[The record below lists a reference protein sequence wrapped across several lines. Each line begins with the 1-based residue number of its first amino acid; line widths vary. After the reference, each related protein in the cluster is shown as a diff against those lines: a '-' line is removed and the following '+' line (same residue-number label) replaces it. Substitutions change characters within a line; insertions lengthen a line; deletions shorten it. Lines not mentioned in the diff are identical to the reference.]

1 MSFPTFRVFL
11 VLVLL
16 TTLVTAMSNIWSN
29 SNLREKKIPPFF
41 KKDNELN
48 PKTSTVKE
56 TDKNMTPQ
64 TSEQELPKEEYS
76 FDSKNNLYENV
87 EEQLDGLTRNTLNE
101 HGRFLGRKKDELMRQ
116 TPGRFSGRK
125 RDELMK
131 PSGRCSGR
139 KKDELIIQ
147 GTNRFSGRKRD
158 ELMRPTPGRFSGRKK
173 DELIIQGTNRFSGRK
188 RDKFLGE
195 ESVW

>member
-1 MSFPTFRVFL
+1 
-11 VLVLL
+11 
-16 TTLVTAMSNIWSN
+16 MSNIWSN
-29 SNLREKKIPPFF
+29 SNFREKKIPPFF

-64 TSEQELPKEEYS
+64 SGSEQGLPKEEYS

-101 HGRFLGRKKDELMRQ
+101 HGRFPGRKKDELMRQ

-173 DELIIQGTNRFSGRK
+173 DEWIIQGTNRFSGRK

>member
-1 MSFPTFRVFL
+1 
-11 VLVLL
+11 
-16 TTLVTAMSNIWSN
+16 MSNIWSN

-173 DELIIQGTNRFSGRK
+173 DEWIIQGTNRFSGRK